1 MIPLAVTA
9 DNGADAGRDARPG
22 LGPARGS
29 LETGGRLFTH
39 LHVHTE
45 YSLLDGLC
53 RIDPLVSRASEL
65 GMDALAITDHGV
77 MHGAIDFYKAS
88 VSAGIK
94 PIIGCEM
101 YVARDDHRGR
111 DASEKNPYHL
121 TVLARNIQGYR
132 NLLKLVTAA
141 HLDGFYYKPRVDRG
155 LLERHHEGLIVLSG
169 CPSGEVPGLLAQGR
183 MDEAK
188 AAAAWH
194 REVFGDY
201 YLELMEHGG
210 IDELPAINSG
220 LMQLRADT
228 GIPVVATNDAHYV
241 RKEEARLQ
249 DVLVC
254 IHTNTNVNDP
264 KRLKMDEDSY
274 HLRTAEE
281 MSALYPEVPEAI
293 ENTRLIADLC
303 DLTLDFDQLRLP
315 RFDVPDGAGAH
326 DYLTRTCTA
335 GLARRIPDAGE
346 TERRRLAYELDV
358 IREIGLAD
366 YFLVVWDIMRFTRE
380 NGIYC
385 AVRGSAAG
393 SLALYCLGVT
403 DVNPLKYDIVFE
415 RFLNIE
421 RRELPDIDMD
431 FQDDRRAEVINYIVD
446 RYGREH
452 VAQIITFGTLGAKA
466 SIRDVGRALAM
477 PYAEVDRIAR
487 LVPTRLNM
495 TLDKALE
502 ESEELREV
510 YGADETMRTL
520 VDTARELEGTTRHS
534 STHAA
539 GIVISD
545 EPLSEHVPL
554 QRPAK
559 ADDQSTPVTQ
569 YAMDPVAELGLL
581 KFDILG
587 LSNLSILA
595 NALDLIARTHGVRL
609 TPSEIPLDDKAAFDL
624 LSRGDTVGVF
634 QMEGSGMTRSI
645 KDLKPSSLGDVAA
658 MIALYRPG
666 PMEHID
672 TFIDAK
678 YGRIAVTYP
687 HPSLE
692 DILRETYGVIVYQDQ
707 VFHIAQSFAGYTMG
721 EADIL
726 RKAMGKK
733 VPEIMAEERGKFM
746 SGALAKGHTDS
757 EAEQVFSLV
766 EPFAGYGFPKAHA
779 VSYALISYWTA
790 YLKANYPAEFMVCLL
805 NAYSDNTDKVAV
817 TVEECRRMQIAVLG
831 PSVNRSGVECA
842 IETRQDGSR
851 AIRFGLSSIKNVGTG
866 AAELLVDS
874 RGDGAFESAER
885 MCREADLSGMN
896 TKTLESLVKAGA
908 LDDFGPRGGLLESV
922 SRILKLAQSE
932 ASLKESNQGSM
943 FDLFGESVPVP
954 LSHIEVPEIDTPA
967 SEKRAWELELLGV
980 DLAANGSPQTALS
993 EAASDGIVSRA
1004 QIGPDKDGQK
1014 VVLVGQVASVTE
1026 RLTRNDRPYLIA
1038 ELQLQQGEIDVF
1050 VWENVLSESRG
1061 LWTEGAL
1068 VNITG
1073 TVRVRGDR
1081 INVSCES
1088 ATRYEI
1094 RETPETEEEPELP
1107 VAPTPAPPPAASSAP
1122 APTPPPAP
1130 AAAAPAA
1137 PPPQAPAADAGL
1149 SGNGAAVAPA
1159 TPRQLAFRLRESD
1172 EPADDARLL
1181 DDIVKLLLEYR
1192 GDDSVVMEVATDG
1205 RIVTLEWPLIKV
1217 DICPDLEA
1225 GLTSLI
1231 GASGRFDVRRGVD
1244 AQAP

>member
-1 MIPLAVTA
+1 M
-9 DNGADAGRDARPG
+9 
-22 LGPARGS
+22 
-29 LETGGRLFTH
+29 FTH

-53 RIDPLVSRASEL
+53 GIDPLVARASEL

-88 VSAGIK
+88 TAAGIK

-101 YVARDDHRGR
+101 YVAREDHKSRSP
-111 DASEKNPYHL
+111 AEKSPYHL
-121 TVLARNIQGYR
+121 TVLARNIEGYR
-132 NLLKLVTAA
+132 NLLKLVTTA

-169 CPSGEVPGLLAQGR
+169 CPSGEIPGLLAQGR

-210 IDELPAINSG
+210 IDELPAINEG
-220 LMQLRADT
+220 LLRLHGDT
-228 GIPVVATNDAHYV
+228 GIPLVATNDAHYV

-264 KRLKMDEDSY
+264 KRLKMEEESY
-274 HLRTAEE
+274 YLRTAEE
-281 MSALYPEVPEAI
+281 MSALYPELPEAI
-293 ENTRLIADLC
+293 ANTQVIAGRC
-303 DLTLDFDQLRLP
+303 DLTLDFAQLRLP
-315 RFDVPDGAGAH
+315 RFPVPDGSDAH
-326 DYLTRTCTA
+326 EYLTRTCNE
-335 GLARRIPDAGE
+335 GLARRIPNAGDAEKG
-346 TERRRLAYELDV
+346 RLAYELEV

-366 YFLVVWDIMRFTRE
+366 YFLVAWDIMRFTRE

-393 SLALYCLGVT
+393 SLALYCLGIT
-403 DVNPLKYDIVFE
+403 DVNPLQYDIVFE

-421 RRELPDIDMD
+421 RRELPDVDMD
-431 FQDDRRAEVINYIVD
+431 FQDDRREEVINYIVA

-466 SIRDVGRALAM
+466 SIRDVGRALEM

-487 LVPTRLNM
+487 LVPSRLNM
-495 TLDKALE
+495 TLDKAME
-502 ESEELREV
+502 ESDELREV
-510 YGADETMRTL
+510 YGADESIRAL
-520 VDTARELEGTTRHS
+520 VDTAKGLEGTTRHS

-554 QRPAK
+554 QRPTK
-559 ADDQSTPVTQ
+559 GDDQSTPVTQ
-569 YAMDPVAELGLL
+569 YAMDPVADLGLL
-581 KFDILG
+581 KLDILG

-595 NALDLIARTHGVRL
+595 NALELIAETHGVRL
-609 TPSEIPLDDKAAFDL
+609 KPAEIPLDDGAAFEL
-624 LSRGDTVGVF
+624 LSGGDTVGVF

-672 TFIDAK
+672 TFIGAK
-678 YGRIAVTYP
+678 YGRLAVTYP

-692 DILRETYGVIVYQDQ
+692 EILKETYGVVVYQDQ
-707 VFHIAQSFAGYTMG
+707 VFHIAQAFAGYTMG

-733 VPEIMAEERGKFM
+733 VPEIMAQERGKFL
-746 SGALAKGHTDS
+746 SGALDKGHTQT

-805 NAYSDNTDKVAV
+805 NAYSGNTEKVSV

-831 PSVNRSGVECA
+831 PSVNRSGVESA
-842 IETRQDGSR
+842 IERSEEGTTR
-851 AIRFGLSSIKNVGTG
+851 IRFGLSSIKNVGTG
-866 AAELLVDS
+866 AAELLVLS
-874 RGDGAFESAER
+874 RGDATFESVER

-908 LDDFGPRGGLLESV
+908 LDDFGRRGGLLESV
-922 SRILKLAQSE
+922 GRILKLAQSE
-932 ASLKESNQGSM
+932 SGLKESNQGSM

-954 LSHIEVPEIDTPA
+954 LSHIEVPEIETPA
-967 SEKRAWELELLGV
+967 AEKRTWELELLGV
-980 DLAANGSPQTALS
+980 DLNANGALRTVFPDS
-993 EAASDGIVSRA
+993 GSDAIVSRA
-1004 QIGPDKDGQK
+1004 QIGPDMDKRK
-1014 VVLVGQVASVTE
+1014 IVLVGQVMSVTE
-1026 RLTRNDRPYLIA
+1026 RLTRNDRPYTIA
-1038 ELQLQQGEIDVF
+1038 QLQLQQGEIDVF
-1050 VWENVLSESRG
+1050 VWENVLSAARG

-1068 VNITG
+1068 VTVTG
-1073 TVRVRGDR
+1073 EVRARGDR
-1081 INVSCES
+1081 TSISCES
-1088 ATRYEI
+1088 ASRYEI
-1094 RETPETEEEPELP
+1094 PGTAEAEEDQDSPTT
-1107 VAPTPAPPPAASSAP
+1107 PTPAPA
-1122 APTPPPAP
+1122 PAP
-1130 AAAAPAA
+1130 AAFVPPAPTAPTPTPAVPAA
-1137 PPPQAPAADAGL
+1137 PKAPTPTPPTAAAEVAA
-1149 SGNGAAVAPA
+1149 SGNGGAGD
-1159 TPRQLAFRLRESD
+1159 TPRHLAVRLQESD

-1181 DDIVKLLLEYR
+1181 DDIVRLLLEYR

-1217 DICPDLEA
+1217 RICPDLEA
-1225 GLTSLI
+1225 ELTSLM
-1231 GASGRFDVRRGVD
+1231 GGSGRFRVREGVD
-1244 AQAP
+1244 A

>member
-1 MIPLAVTA
+1 M
-9 DNGADAGRDARPG
+9 
-22 LGPARGS
+22 
-29 LETGGRLFTH
+29 FTH

-53 RIDPLVSRASEL
+53 GIEPLVSRASEL
-65 GMDALAITDHGV
+65 GMDSLAITDHGV
-77 MHGAIDFYKAS
+77 MHGAIDFYQAAT
-88 VSAGIK
+88 SANIK
-94 PIIGCEM
+94 PILGCEM
-101 YVARDDHRGR
+101 YVAREDHKGR

-121 TVLARNIQGYR
+121 TVLARNIEGYR
-132 NLLKLVTAA
+132 NLIKLVTTA
-141 HLDGFYYKPRVDRG
+141 HLEGFYYRPRVDRG

-188 AAAAWH
+188 ATAAWH

-210 IDELPAINSG
+210 IPELPAINEG
-220 LMQLRADT
+220 LLRLHGDT

-264 KRLKMDEDSY
+264 KRLKMEEDSY
-274 HLRTAEE
+274 YLRTAEE
-281 MSALYPEVPEAI
+281 MSALYPELPEAI
-293 ENTRLIADLC
+293 ENTRVIADKC
-303 DLTLDFDQLRLP
+303 DLTLDFGQLRLP
-315 RFDVPDGAGAH
+315 RFAVPDGSSAH
-326 DYLTRTCTA
+326 DYLARTSRE

-346 TERRRLAYELDV
+346 AERGRLAYELEV

-366 YFLVVWDIMRFTRE
+366 YFLVVWDITRFARDS
-380 NGIYC
+380 GIYC

-403 DVNPLKYDIVFE
+403 DVNPLDYDIVFE
-415 RFLNIE
+415 RFLNVE

-431 FQDDRRAEVINYIVD
+431 FQDDRREEVINYIVA

-452 VAQIITFGTLGAKA
+452 VAQIITFGTLGARA
-466 SIRDVGRALAM
+466 SIRDVGRALAI

-487 LVPTRLNM
+487 LVPPRLHM

-502 ESEELREV
+502 ESDELREV
-510 YGADETMRTL
+510 YGADESIRTL
-520 VDTARELEGTTRHS
+520 VDTARGLEGTTRHS

-545 EPLSEHVPL
+545 EPLNEHVPL
-554 QRPAK
+554 QRPTK
-559 ADDQSTPVTQ
+559 GDDQSTPVTQ
-569 YAMDPVAELGLL
+569 YAMDPVADLGLL
-581 KFDILG
+581 KFDVLG

-595 NALDLIARTHGVRL
+595 NALELIARTHGVRL
-609 TPSEIPLDDKAAFDL
+609 KPSEIPLDNDAAFDL

-672 TFIDAK
+672 TFINAK
-678 YGRIAVTYP
+678 YGRIEVTYP

-692 DILRETYGVIVYQDQ
+692 EILKETYGVIVYQDQ
-707 VFHIAQSFAGYTMG
+707 VFHIAQQFAGYTMG

-733 VPEIMAEERGKFM
+733 VPEIMAQERGKFL
-746 SGALAKGHTDS
+746 SGALEKGHTQT

-805 NAYSDNTDKVAV
+805 NAYSNNTEKVSV
-817 TVEECRRMQIAVLG
+817 TVEECRRMKIAVLG

-842 IETRQDGSR
+842 IETGRDGSQR
-851 AIRFGLSSIKNVGTG
+851 IRFGLSSIKNVGTG
-866 AAELLVDS
+866 AAELLVQS
-874 RGDGAFESAER
+874 RGDATFESVER
-885 MCREADLSGMN
+885 MCREADMSGMN
-896 TKTLESLVKAGA
+896 TKTMESLVKAGA

-922 SRILKLAQSE
+922 GRVLNLAQSE

-954 LSHIEVPEIDTPA
+954 LSHIEVPEVETPA
-967 SEKRAWELELLGV
+967 AEKRTWELELLGV
-980 DLAANGSPQTALS
+980 DLTANGSPRAVLPDTG
-993 EAASDGIVSRA
+993 SDAIVSRA
-1004 QIGPDKDGQK
+1004 QIGPDMDKRK
-1014 VVLVGQVASVTE
+1014 IVLVGQVASVTE
-1026 RLTRNDRPYLIA
+1026 RTTRNDRPYTIA
-1038 ELQLQQGEIDVF
+1038 QLQLQQGEIDVF
-1050 VWENVLSESRG
+1050 VWENTRPETRG

-1068 VNITG
+1068 LTVMG

-1081 INVSCES
+1081 TSISCES
-1088 ATRYEI
+1088 ASQYQIPGTAEA
-1094 RETPETEEEPELP
+1094 EEDQDSPI
-1107 VAPTPAPPPAASSAP
+1107 APTPAPAPAPAPAVPSVPPAPP
-1122 APTPPPAP
+1122 APTPAHPPT
-1130 AAAAPAA
+1130 
-1137 PPPQAPAADAGL
+1137 AADVRA
-1149 SGNGAAVAPA
+1149 SGNGGAAYPN
-1159 TPRQLAFRLRESD
+1159 TPRHLAVRLRESD

-1181 DDIVKLLLEYR
+1181 DDIVRLLLEYR

-1217 DICPDLEA
+1217 NICPDLEA
-1225 GLTSLI
+1225 GLTSLM
-1231 GASGRFDVRRGVD
+1231 GGSGGFRVKEGVD
-1244 AQAP
+1244 A

>member
-1 MIPLAVTA
+1 MF
-9 DNGADAGRDARPG
+9 N
-22 LGPARGS
+22 
-29 LETGGRLFTH
+29 H

-53 RIDPLVSRASEL
+53 GIEPLVARASEL

-77 MHGAIDFYKAS
+77 MHGAIDFYQACTA
-88 VSAGIK
+88 AGIK

-101 YVARDDHRGR
+101 YVAREDHKGR
-111 DASEKNPYHL
+111 SPSEKSPYHL
-121 TVLARNIQGYR
+121 TVLARNIEGYR
-132 NLLKLVTAA
+132 NLLKLVTTA
-141 HLDGFYYKPRVDRG
+141 HLNGFYYKPRVDRG
-155 LLERHHEGLIVLSG
+155 LLERYHEGLIVLSG

-188 AAAAWH
+188 ASAAWH

-210 IDELPAINSG
+210 IDELPAINEG
-220 LMQLRADT
+220 LLRLHGDT
-228 GIPVVATNDAHYV
+228 GIPLVATNDAHYV

-264 KRLKMDEDSY
+264 KRLKMEEDSY
-274 HLRTAEE
+274 YLRTAEE
-281 MSALYPEVPEAI
+281 MSALYPELPEAI
-293 ENTRLIADLC
+293 ENTRVIAGKC
-303 DLTLDFDQLRLP
+303 DLTLDFAQLRLP
-315 RFDVPDGAGAH
+315 RFAVPDGSSAH
-326 DYLTRTCTA
+326 EYLSRTCNE
-335 GLARRIPDAGE
+335 GLARRIPNAGE
-346 TERRRLAYELDV
+346 AEKERLAYELEV

-380 NGIYC
+380 SGIYC

-403 DVNPLKYDIVFE
+403 DVNPLQYDIVFE

-431 FQDDRRAEVINYIVD
+431 FQDDRRGEVINYIVA

-487 LVPTRLNM
+487 LVPSRLNM

-502 ESEELREV
+502 ESDELKEV
-510 YGADETMRTL
+510 YGADESIKTL
-520 VDTARELEGTTRHS
+520 VDTARGLEGTTRHS

-554 QRPAK
+554 QRPTK
-559 ADDQSTPVTQ
+559 GDEQGTPVTQ

-595 NALDLIARTHGVRL
+595 NALGLIARTHGVRL
-609 TPSEIPLDDKAAFDL
+609 KPAEIPLDNGAAFEL

-672 TFIDAK
+672 TFINAK
-678 YGRIAVTYP
+678 YGRVAVTYP

-692 DILRETYGVIVYQDQ
+692 EILKETYGVVVYQDQ
-707 VFHIAQSFAGYTMG
+707 VFHIAQTFAGYTMG

-733 VPEIMAEERGKFM
+733 VPAIMAQERGKFI
-746 SGALAKGHTDS
+746 SGAIGKGHTQT

-805 NAYSDNTDKVAV
+805 NAFSDNTDKVGV
-817 TVEECRRMQIAVLG
+817 TVVECRRMQIAVLG
-831 PSVNRSGVECA
+831 PSINRSGVECA
-842 IETRQDGSR
+842 IETAPDGSQR
-851 AIRFGLSSIKNVGTG
+851 IRFGLSSIKNVGTG
-866 AAELLVDS
+866 ATELLVQS
-874 RGDGAFESAER
+874 RGDGTFESMER
-885 MCREADLSGMN
+885 MCREADMSGIN
-896 TKTLESLVKAGA
+896 TKTLESLIKAGA

-922 SRILKLAQSE
+922 GRVLSLAQSE

-954 LSHIEVPEIDTPA
+954 LSHIEVPEIETPA
-967 SEKRAWELELLGV
+967 AEKRTWEMELLGV
-980 DLAANGSPQTALS
+980 DLTANGSLRTALP
-993 EAASDGIVSRA
+993 AAGSDAIVSTA
-1004 QIGPDKDGQK
+1004 QVGPDMDKRK
-1014 VVLVGQVASVTE
+1014 IVLVGQVSSVTE
-1026 RLTRNDRPYLIA
+1026 RLTKNDRPYTIA
-1038 ELQLQQGEIDVF
+1038 RLQLQQGEIDVF
-1050 VWENVLSESRG
+1050 VWENVLSETRG

-1068 VNITG
+1068 VTVAG
-1073 TVRVRGDR
+1073 TVRARGDR
-1081 INVSCES
+1081 TSISCES
-1088 ATRYEI
+1088 ASRYEI
-1094 RETPETEEEPELP
+1094 PGTAEAEEEQDLAPAP
-1107 VAPTPAPPPAASSAP
+1107 TPTPAPPPPTAP
-1122 APTPPPAP
+1122 APTPTPAPATAPAPAPAPAPIVPPAP
-1130 AAAAPAA
+1130 TVPTPPPPTAAANVGA
-1137 PPPQAPAADAGL
+1137 
-1149 SGNGAAVAPA
+1149 SGNGGAGEST
-1159 TPRQLAFRLRESD
+1159 TPRHLAVRLQESD

-1181 DDIVKLLLEYR
+1181 DDIVRLLLEYR

-1205 RIVTLEWPLIKV
+1205 RIVTLEWPLVKV
-1217 DICPDLEA
+1217 RICPDLEA
-1225 GLTSLI
+1225 ELTSLM
-1231 GASGRFDVRRGVD
+1231 GGSGRFLVKKGVD
-1244 AQAP
+1244 A

>member
-1 MIPLAVTA
+1 M
-9 DNGADAGRDARPG
+9 
-22 LGPARGS
+22 
-29 LETGGRLFTH
+29 FTH

-53 RIDPLVSRASEL
+53 RIEPLVSRASEL
-65 GMDALAITDHGV
+65 GMDSLAITDHGV

-88 VSAGIK
+88 ASAGIK

-101 YVARDDHRGR
+101 YVAREDHRGR

-121 TVLARNIQGYR
+121 TVLARNNQGYR
-132 NLLKLVTAA
+132 NLLKLVTTA

-155 LLERHHEGLIVLSG
+155 LLERHHEGLMVLSG

-183 MDEAK
+183 IDDAA

-210 IDELPAINSG
+210 VDELPAINAG
-220 LMQLRADT
+220 LMRLHSDT

-264 KRLKMDEDSY
+264 KRLKMEEDSY
-274 HLRTAEE
+274 YLRSSEE

-293 ENTRLIADLC
+293 ANTRAIADRC
-303 DLTLDFDQLRLP
+303 DVTLDFDQLRLP
-315 RFDVPDGAGAH
+315 RFAVPDGSGAH
-326 DYLTRTCTA
+326 DYLTRICTE
-335 GLARRIPDAGE
+335 GLGRRIPHAGDAE
-346 TERRRLAYELDV
+346 TRRLAYELEV

-380 NGIYC
+380 SGIYC

-393 SLALYCLGVT
+393 SLVLYCLGIT
-403 DVNPLKYDIVFE
+403 DVNPLHYDIVFE
-415 RFLNIE
+415 RFLNME

-431 FQDDRRAEVINYIVD
+431 FQDDRRTEVINYIVD

-487 LVPTRLNM
+487 LVPSRLNM
-495 TLDKALE
+495 TLDKAIE
-502 ESEELREV
+502 ESDELREV

-545 EPLSEHVPL
+545 DPLSEHVPL
-554 QRPAK
+554 QRPTK
-559 ADDQSTPVTQ
+559 GDDQSTPVTQ
-569 YAMDPVAELGLL
+569 YAMDPVADLGLL

-595 NALDLIARTHGVRL
+595 NALELIAETHGVRL
-609 TPSEIPLDDKAAFDL
+609 KPSEIPLDDGPAFEL

-672 TFIDAK
+672 TFIGAK

-707 VFHIAQSFAGYTMG
+707 VFHIAQAFAGYTMG

-746 SGALAKGHTDS
+746 SGALGNGHTET

-805 NAYSDNTDKVAV
+805 NAYSDNTDKVSV
-817 TVEECRRMQIAVLG
+817 TVDECRRMKIAVLG
-831 PSVNRSGVECA
+831 PSVNRSGVECT
-842 IETRQDGSR
+842 IETRDDGSR
-851 AIRFGLSSIKNVGTG
+851 SIRFGLSSIKNVGTG
-866 AAELLVDS
+866 AAELLVES
-874 RGDGAFESAER
+874 RGEGAFESAER

-943 FDLFGESVPVP
+943 FDLFGESIPVP
-954 LSHIEVPEIDTPA
+954 LSHIEIPEIDTPDA
-967 SEKRAWELELLGV
+967 ERRAWEIELLGV
-980 DLAANGSPQTALS
+980 DLSANGSPQAALPD
-993 EAASDGIVSRA
+993 AGSDGIVSRA
-1004 QIGPDKDGQK
+1004 QIGPDMDGRK
-1014 VVLVGQVASVTE
+1014 IVLVGQVASVTE
-1026 RLTRNDRPYLIA
+1026 RLTRNGRPYIIA

-1050 VWENVLSESRG
+1050 VWENVLSQTRE
-1061 LWTEGAL
+1061 LWAEGAL
-1068 VNITG
+1068 VTMAG
-1073 TVRVRGDR
+1073 EVRVRGDR
-1081 INVSCES
+1081 TNVSCES
-1088 ATRYEI
+1088 ASRYEI
-1094 RETPETEEEPELP
+1094 RGTEDTEEGQEP
-1107 VAPTPAPPPAASSAP
+1107 AMTPAPATAPPAAPPAQA
-1122 APTPPPAP
+1122 APTPPPMPPTP
-1130 AAAAPAA
+1130 AATPPPPAAPA
-1137 PPPQAPAADAGL
+1137 PAVA
-1149 SGNGAAVAPA
+1149 SGNGSAADPA
-1159 TPRQLAFRLRESD
+1159 TPRHLSVSLKESD
-1172 EPADDARLL
+1172 EPATDAQLL
-1181 DDIVKLLLEYR
+1181 DDIVRLLLEYR
-1192 GDDSVVMEVATDG
+1192 GPDSVVMEVATDG

-1225 GLTSLI
+1225 RLTTVI
-1231 GASGRFDVRRGVD
+1231 GSAGRFDVRQGV
-1244 AQAP
+1244 AV

>member
-1 MIPLAVTA
+1 M
-9 DNGADAGRDARPG
+9 
-22 LGPARGS
+22 
-29 LETGGRLFTH
+29 FTH

-53 RIDPLVSRASEL
+53 GIDPLVARASEL

-88 VSAGIK
+88 TAAGIK

-101 YVARDDHRGR
+101 YVAREDHKSRSP
-111 DASEKNPYHL
+111 SEKSPYHL
-121 TVLARNIQGYR
+121 TVLARNIEGYR
-132 NLLKLVTAA
+132 NLLKLVTTA

-169 CPSGEVPGLLAQGR
+169 CPSGEIPGLLAQGR

-210 IDELPAINSG
+210 IDELPAINEG
-220 LMQLRADT
+220 LLRLHGDT
-228 GIPVVATNDAHYV
+228 GIPLVATNDAHYV

-264 KRLKMDEDSY
+264 KRLKMEEDSY
-274 HLRTAEE
+274 YLRTAEE
-281 MSALYPEVPEAI
+281 MSALYPELPEAVA
-293 ENTRLIADLC
+293 NTRVIAGKC
-303 DLTLDFDQLRLP
+303 DLTLDFAQLRLP
-315 RFDVPDGAGAH
+315 RFPVPDGSDAH
-326 DYLTRTCTA
+326 EYLTRTCNE
-335 GLARRIPDAGE
+335 GLARRIPNAGE
-346 TERRRLAYELDV
+346 AEKGRLAYELEV

-393 SLALYCLGVT
+393 SLALYCLGIT
-403 DVNPLKYDIVFE
+403 DVNPLQYGIVFE

-421 RRELPDIDMD
+421 RRELPDVDMD
-431 FQDDRRAEVINYIVD
+431 FQDDRREEVINYIVA

-466 SIRDVGRALAM
+466 SIRDVGRALEM

-487 LVPTRLNM
+487 LVPSRLNM
-495 TLDKALE
+495 TLDRAME
-502 ESEELREV
+502 ESDELREV
-510 YGADETMRTL
+510 YGADESIRTL
-520 VDTARELEGTTRHS
+520 VDTAKGLEGTTRHS

-539 GIVISD
+539 GIVIS
-545 EPLSEHVPL
+545 EQPLSEHVPL
-554 QRPAK
+554 QRPTK
-559 ADDQSTPVTQ
+559 GDDQSTPVTQ
-569 YAMDPVAELGLL
+569 YAMDPVADLGLL

-595 NALDLIARTHGVRL
+595 NALELIAETHGVRL
-609 TPSEIPLDDKAAFDL
+609 KPAEIPLDDGAAFKL
-624 LSRGDTVGVF
+624 LSGGDTVGVF

-672 TFIDAK
+672 TFINAK
-678 YGRIAVTYP
+678 YGRIKVTYP

-692 DILRETYGVIVYQDQ
+692 EILKETYGVVVYQDQ
-707 VFHIAQSFAGYTMG
+707 VFHIAQAFAGYTMG

-733 VPEIMAEERGKFM
+733 VPEIMAQERGKFI
-746 SGALAKGHTDS
+746 SGALGKGHTQT

-805 NAYSDNTDKVAV
+805 NAYSGNTEKVSV

-831 PSVNRSGVECA
+831 PSVNRSGVESA
-842 IETRQDGSR
+842 IERSDEGTTR
-851 AIRFGLSSIKNVGTG
+851 IRFGLSSIKNVGTG
-866 AAELLVDS
+866 ASELLVLS
-874 RGDGAFESAER
+874 RGDATFESAER

-896 TKTLESLVKAGA
+896 TKTLESLIKAGA

-922 SRILKLAQSE
+922 GRILKLAQSE

-943 FDLFGESVPVP
+943 FDLFGDSVPVP
-954 LSHIEVPEIDTPA
+954 LSHIEVPEIETPA
-967 SEKRAWELELLGV
+967 AEKRTWELELLGV
-980 DLAANGSPQTALS
+980 DLTANGSLRNVLPDS
-993 EAASDGIVSRA
+993 GSDAIVSKA
-1004 QIGPDKDGQK
+1004 QIGPDMDKRK
-1014 VVLVGQVASVTE
+1014 IVLVGQVMSVTE
-1026 RLTRNDRPYLIA
+1026 RLTKNDRPYTIA
-1038 ELQLQQGEIDVF
+1038 QLQLQQGEIDVF
-1050 VWENVLSESRG
+1050 VWQNVLSATRG

-1068 VNITG
+1068 VTVTG
-1073 TVRVRGDR
+1073 EVRARGDR
-1081 INVSCES
+1081 TSISCES
-1088 ATRYEI
+1088 ASRYEI
-1094 RETPETEEEPELP
+1094 PGTAEAEEDQDSP
-1107 VAPTPAPPPAASSAP
+1107 PAPPPAPATATAPADFVPP
-1122 APTPPPAP
+1122 APTAPVPAP
-1130 AAAAPAA
+1130 AVPAA
-1137 PPPQAPAADAGL
+1137 PTAPTPTPPTAAAEVAA
-1149 SGNGAAVAPA
+1149 SGNGGAGD
-1159 TPRQLAFRLRESD
+1159 TPRHLAVRLQESD
-1172 EPADDARLL
+1172 APSDDARLL
-1181 DDIVKLLLEYR
+1181 DDIVRLLLEYR

-1217 DICPDLEA
+1217 RICPDLEA
-1225 GLTSLI
+1225 ELTSLM
-1231 GASGRFDVRRGVD
+1231 GGSGRFRVKEGVD
-1244 AQAP
+1244 A

>member
-1 MIPLAVTA
+1 M
-9 DNGADAGRDARPG
+9 
-22 LGPARGS
+22 
-29 LETGGRLFTH
+29 FTH

-53 RIDPLVSRASEL
+53 GIEPLVARASEL
-65 GMDALAITDHGV
+65 GMDSLSITDHGV
-77 MHGAIDFYKAS
+77 MHGAIDFYKTSMA
-88 VSAGIK
+88 AGIK

-101 YVARDDHRGR
+101 YVAREDHKGR
-111 DASEKNPYHL
+111 DASEKSPYHL
-121 TVLARNIQGYR
+121 TVLARNVQGYK
-132 NLLKLVTAA
+132 NLLKLVTTA
-141 HLDGFYYKPRVDRG
+141 HLEGFYYKPRVDRG

-169 CPSGEVPGLLAQGR
+169 CPSGEVPDLLAQGR

-188 AAAAWH
+188 SAAAWH

-210 IDELPAINSG
+210 VPELPAINEG
-220 LMQLRADT
+220 LRRLHSDT
-228 GIPVVATNDAHYV
+228 GIPVVASNDAHYV

-274 HLRTAEE
+274 YLRTAEE
-281 MSALYPEVPEAI
+281 MAALYPDLPEALQ
-293 ENTRLIADLC
+293 NTQVIADKC

-315 RFDVPDGAGAH
+315 RFPVPDGSGAH
-326 DYLTRTCTA
+326 DYLTRTCNE
-335 GLARRIPDAGE
+335 GLARRIPDAGNAE
-346 TERRRLAYELDV
+346 TERLAYELQV

-393 SLALYCLGVT
+393 SLALYCLGIT
-403 DVNPLKYDIVFE
+403 DVNPLQYDIVFE

-421 RRELPDIDMD
+421 RRELPDVDMD
-431 FQDDRRAEVINYIVD
+431 FQDDRREEVINYIVV

-466 SIRDVGRALAM
+466 SIRDVGRALEI

-487 LVPTRLNM
+487 LVPSRLNM
-495 TLDKALE
+495 TLDKAIE
-502 ESEELREV
+502 ESDELREV
-510 YGADETMRTL
+510 YSADDSIRTL
-520 VDTARELEGTTRHS
+520 VDTARGLEGTTRHS

-545 EPLSEHVPL
+545 DPLSEHVPL
-554 QRPAK
+554 QRPTK
-559 ADDQSTPVTQ
+559 GDDQGTPVTQ

-595 NALDLIARTHGVRL
+595 NALELIAETHGVRL
-609 TPSEIPLDDKAAFDL
+609 KPSEIPLDNVAAFEL

-672 TFIDAK
+672 TFIGAK

-692 DILRETYGVIVYQDQ
+692 EILKETYGVVVYQDQ
-707 VFHIAQSFAGYTMG
+707 VFHIAQAFAGYTMG

-733 VPEIMAEERGKFM
+733 VPEIMAEERGKFL
-746 SGALAKGHTDS
+746 SGALDKGHTQT

-805 NAYSDNTDKVAV
+805 NAYSDNTEKVSI
-817 TVEECRRMQIAVLG
+817 TVEECRRMKIEVLG
-831 PSVNRSGVECA
+831 PSVNRSGAECA
-842 IETRQDGSR
+842 IEAGSDGSQR
-851 AIRFGLSSIKNVGTG
+851 IRFGLTSIKNVGSG
-866 AAELLVDS
+866 AAELLVES
-874 RGDGAFESAER
+874 RGETTFESVER
-885 MCREADLSGMN
+885 MCREADMSGMN

-908 LDDFGPRGGLLESV
+908 LDDFGPRGGLLASV
-922 SRILKLAQSE
+922 GRILSLAQSE

-954 LSHIEVPEIDTPA
+954 LSHIEVPEIETPA
-967 SEKRAWELELLGV
+967 AEKRTWELELLGV
-980 DLAANGSPQTALS
+980 DLSANGSLRTFALD
-993 EAASDGIVSRA
+993 AGSDAIVSRA
-1004 QIGPDKDGQK
+1004 QIGADMDGRK

-1026 RLTRNDRPYLIA
+1026 RLTQNGRPYTIA

-1050 VWENVLSESRG
+1050 VWENVLSNTPG
-1061 LWTEGAL
+1061 LWIEGAL
-1068 VNITG
+1068 VTVAG
-1073 TVRVRGDR
+1073 KVRVRGDR
-1081 INVSCES
+1081 TNVSCETAS
-1088 ATRYEI
+1088 RYQVPGTAEA
-1094 RETPETEEEPELP
+1094 EEDEEPSAAP
-1107 VAPTPAPPPAASSAP
+1107 PTAPAPAAPIPPTQTAPTPAP
-1122 APTPPPAP
+1122 TP
-1130 AAAAPAA
+1130 AAAAPPA
-1137 PPPQAPAADAGL
+1137 PPIPAPAADTRA
-1149 SGNGAAVAPA
+1149 SGNGASGDH
-1159 TPRQLAFRLRESD
+1159 TRPRQLAFRLHESD
-1172 EPADDARLL
+1172 EPADDTRLL
-1181 DDIVKLLLEYR
+1181 DDIVRLLLEYR
-1192 GDDSVVMEVATDG
+1192 GDDSVVMEIATDG
-1205 RIVTLEWPLIKV
+1205 RIVTLEWPMIKV
-1217 DICPDLEA
+1217 KICPDLEA
-1225 GLTSLI
+1225 DLTSLM
-1231 GASGRFDVRRGVD
+1231 GGNGRFQIKEGVG
-1244 AQAP
+1244 A

>member
-1 MIPLAVTA
+1 MF
-9 DNGADAGRDARPG
+9 N
-22 LGPARGS
+22 
-29 LETGGRLFTH
+29 H

-45 YSLLDGLC
+45 YSLLDGLSG
-53 RIDPLVSRASEL
+53 IEPLVARASEL

-88 VSAGIK
+88 ASAGIK

-101 YVARDDHRGR
+101 YVAREDHKGR
-111 DASEKNPYHL
+111 NPSEKSPYHL
-121 TVLARNIQGYR
+121 TVLARNKQGYR
-132 NLLKLVTAA
+132 NLLKLVTTS

-169 CPSGEVPGLLAQGR
+169 CPSAEVPGLLAQGR

-220 LMQLRADT
+220 LMQLHADT

-241 RKEEARLQ
+241 RKDEARLQ

-274 HLRTAEE
+274 YLRSSEE
-281 MSALYPEVPEAI
+281 MAALYPELPEAI
-293 ENTRLIADLC
+293 RNTLVIADRC
-303 DLTLDFDQLRLP
+303 DLTLDFNQLRLP
-315 RFDVPDGAGAH
+315 RFPVPDGSSAH
-326 DYLTRTCTA
+326 DYLTRTCTE
-335 GLARRIPDAGE
+335 GLSRRIPDAGE
-346 TERRRLAYELDV
+346 AERGRLAYELEV

-393 SLALYCLGVT
+393 SLVLYCLGIT
-403 DVNPLKYDIVFE
+403 DVNPLQYDIVFE

-431 FQDDRRAEVINYIVD
+431 FQDDRRGEVINYIVD

-466 SIRDVGRALAM
+466 SIRDVGRALEM

-487 LVPTRLNM
+487 LVPQRLNM
-495 TLDKALE
+495 TLDTAIE

-510 YGADETMRTL
+510 YGADESIRTL
-520 VDTARELEGTTRHS
+520 IDTARGLEGTTRHS

-539 GIVISD
+539 GLVISD
-545 EPLSEHVPL
+545 DPLDEHVPL
-554 QRPAK
+554 QRPTK
-559 ADDQSTPVTQ
+559 GDDQSTPVTQ

-595 NALDLIARTHGVRL
+595 NALELIARTHGVRL
-609 TPSEIPLDDKAAFDL
+609 KPSEIPLDNDAAFEL

-634 QMEGSGMTRSI
+634 QLEGSGMTRSI

-707 VFHIAQSFAGYTMG
+707 VFHIAQQFAGYTMG

-733 VPEIMAEERGKFM
+733 VPAIMAEERGKFL
-746 SGALAKGHTDS
+746 SGALAEGHTQT

-805 NAYSDNTDKVAV
+805 NAYSGNTEKVSI
-817 TVEECRRMQIAVLG
+817 TVDECRRMRIDVLG
-831 PSVNRSGVECA
+831 PSVNRSGVQCT
-842 IETRQDGSR
+842 IEPGADGSQR
-851 AIRFGLSSIKNVGTG
+851 IRFGLSSIKNVGTG
-866 AAELLVDS
+866 AAELLVQS
-874 RGDGAFESAER
+874 RGDGAFESVER
-885 MCREADLSGMN
+885 MCREADMSGMN
-896 TKTLESLVKAGA
+896 TKTMESLVKAGA

-922 SRILKLAQSE
+922 GRILGLAQSE

-954 LSHIEVPEIDTPA
+954 LSHIEVPEIETPA
-967 SEKRAWELELLGV
+967 AERRAWEMELLGV
-980 DLAANGSPQTALS
+980 DLAAKGLLRGGGGDAGSDVL
-993 EAASDGIVSRA
+993 SRA
-1004 QIGPDKDGQK
+1004 QIGPHMDGEK
-1014 VVLVGQVASVTE
+1014 VVLSGRVGVVKEQ
-1026 RLTRNDRPYLIA
+1026 LTRNNRPYRIA
-1038 ELQLQQGEIDVF
+1038 QLYLADGEIDLF
-1050 VWENVLSESRG
+1050 VWENVMSGSG
-1061 LWTEGAL
+1061 DLWVEGAL
-1068 VNITG
+1068 VTITG
-1073 TVRVRGDR
+1073 KVSVRGDR
-1081 INVSCES
+1081 TSISCES
-1088 ATRYEI
+1088 ASRYEI
-1094 RETPETEEEPELP
+1094 RD
-1107 VAPTPAPPPAASSAP
+1107 PAATEQDQDSA
-1122 APTPPPAP
+1122 ATAMSTPPPAP
-1130 AAAAPAA
+1130 APAQATPTAPAA
-1137 PPPQAPAADAGL
+1137 PPQAPPPAAATPPAPPPPAQTAGVAR
-1149 SGNGAAVAPA
+1149 SGNGAVVDRTKPRHLAV
-1159 TPRQLAFRLRESD
+1159 RLQESD
-1172 EPADDARLL
+1172 EPGDDARLL
-1181 DDIVKLLLEYR
+1181 DDIVKLLLEFR
-1192 GDDSVVMEVATDG
+1192 GDDTVVMEVATDG
-1205 RIVTLEWPLIKV
+1205 RIVTLEWPLIKI
-1217 DICPDLEA
+1217 DICPDLEDE
-1225 GLTSLI
+1225 LTSLM
-1231 GASGRFDVRRGVD
+1231 GDSGRFHVEEGVD
-1244 AQAP
+1244 A

>member
-1 MIPLAVTA
+1 M
-9 DNGADAGRDARPG
+9 
-22 LGPARGS
+22 
-29 LETGGRLFTH
+29 FTH

-88 VSAGIK
+88 TSAGIK

-101 YVARDDHRGR
+101 YVAREDHKGR
-111 DASEKNPYHL
+111 DASEKSPYHL

-132 NLLKLVTAA
+132 NLLKLVTTA

-183 MDEAK
+183 MDDAR
-188 AAAAWH
+188 AAVDWH

-220 LMQLRADT
+220 LMRLHADT

-241 RKEEARLQ
+241 HREEARLQ

-274 HLRTAEE
+274 YLRSSEE
-281 MSALYPEVPEAI
+281 MSTLYAELPAAI
-293 ENTRLIADLC
+293 ENTRLIADRC

-315 RFDVPDGAGAH
+315 RFAVPDGSSAH
-326 DYLTRTCTA
+326 EYLSRTCA
-335 GLARRIPDAGE
+335 EGLERRIPGAGE
-346 TERRRLAYELDV
+346 TERRRLAYELEV

-393 SLALYCLGVT
+393 SLVLYCLGVT
-403 DVNPLKYDIVFE
+403 DVNPLQYDIVFE

-431 FQDDRRAEVINYIVD
+431 FQDDRRGEVINYIVD
-446 RYGREH
+446 RYGRDH

-477 PYAEVDRIAR
+477 PYAEADRIAR
-487 LVPTRLNM
+487 LVPSRLNM
-495 TLDKALE
+495 TLDKAME
-502 ESEELREV
+502 ESDELREV
-510 YGADETMRTL
+510 YNADESVRTL
-520 VDTARELEGTTRHS
+520 VDTAKELEGTTRHS

-545 EPLSEHVPL
+545 EPLNEHVPL

-595 NALDLIARTHGVRL
+595 NALELIARTHGVRL
-609 TPSEIPLDDKAAFDL
+609 KPSEIPLDDRAAFDL

-634 QMEGSGMTRSI
+634 QLEGSGMTRSI

-746 SGALAKGHTDS
+746 SGALANGHSDS

-805 NAYSDNTDKVAV
+805 NAYSDNTEKVAV
-817 TVEECRRMQIAVLG
+817 TVEECRRMNIGVLG
-831 PSVNRSGVECA
+831 PSVNRSGVECT
-842 IETRQDGSR
+842 IEAGENGSQT
-851 AIRFGLSSIKNVGTG
+851 IRFGLSSIKNVGSG
-866 AAELLVDS
+866 AAELLVTS
-874 RGDGAFESAER
+874 RGDGTFESAER

-896 TKTLESLVKAGA
+896 TKTLESLVKTGA

-922 SRILKLAQSE
+922 GRILKLAQSE
-932 ASLKESNQGSM
+932 ANLKESDQGSM

-954 LSHIEVPEIDTPA
+954 LSHIEIPQIDTPEA
-967 SEKRAWELELLGV
+967 ERRAWEMELLGV
-980 DLAANGSPQTALS
+980 DLSANGSPQAALS
-993 EAASDGIVSRA
+993 AASTDGILSST
-1004 QIGPDKDGQK
+1004 QIGPGMDGRK

-1038 ELQLQQGEIDVF
+1038 QLQLQQGEVDMF
-1050 VWENVLSESRG
+1050 VWENVLSQTRG

-1068 VNITG
+1068 VTVNG

-1081 INVSCES
+1081 TNVSCDS
-1088 ATRYEI
+1088 ASRYEI
-1094 RETPETEEEPELP
+1094 RGADEPGEDQELP
-1107 VAPTPAPPPAASSAP
+1107 AATAPAAAPLPPAPAQPQAAPPAPATYTPAPPTAH
-1122 APTPPPAP
+1122 
-1130 AAAAPAA
+1130 A
-1137 PPPQAPAADAGL
+1137 PPVP
-1149 SGNGAAVAPA
+1149 SGNGSAGVAT
-1159 TPRQLAFRLRESD
+1159 TPRHLSVSLRESD
-1172 EPADDARLL
+1172 EPAADAQLL
-1181 DDIVKLLLEYR
+1181 DDIVRLLLEYR
-1192 GDDSVVMEVATDG
+1192 GRDSVVMEVATDG

-1225 GLTSLI
+1225 KLTTLMGTAGRYRVGE
-1231 GASGRFDVRRGVD
+1231 GAN
-1244 AQAP
+1244 AHTP

>member
-1 MIPLAVTA
+1 M
-9 DNGADAGRDARPG
+9 
-22 LGPARGS
+22 
-29 LETGGRLFTH
+29 FTH

-53 RIDPLVSRASEL
+53 RIEPLVARASEL
-65 GMDALAITDHGV
+65 GMDSLAITDHGV
-77 MHGAIDFYKAS
+77 MHGAIDFYKACA
-88 VSAGIK
+88 SAGIK

-101 YVARDDHRGR
+101 YVAREDHRGR

-121 TVLARNIQGYR
+121 TVLARNNQGYK

-155 LLERHHEGLIVLSG
+155 LLERHHEGLSVLSG

-183 MDEAK
+183 IDEAK
-188 AAAAWH
+188 AAVAWH

-220 LMQLRADT
+220 LMQLHSDT
-228 GIPVVATNDAHYV
+228 GIPLVATNDAHYV
-241 RKEEARLQ
+241 RREEARLQ

-264 KRLKMDEDSY
+264 KRLKMEEDSY
-274 HLRTAEE
+274 YLRTAEE

-293 ENTRLIADLC
+293 ANTRVIADRC

-315 RFDVPDGAGAH
+315 RFAVPDGSGAH
-326 DYLTRTCTA
+326 DYLTHTCTD
-335 GLARRIPDAGE
+335 GLERRIPGAGE
-346 TERRRLAYELDV
+346 TERRRLAYELEV

-366 YFLVVWDIMRFTRE
+366 YFLVVWDIMRYTRE

-403 DVNPLKYDIVFE
+403 DVNPLEYDIVFE

-466 SIRDVGRALAM
+466 SIRDVGRALEM

-495 TLDKALE
+495 TLDKAME
-502 ESEELREV
+502 ESDELREV
-510 YGADETMRTL
+510 YDADETMRTL
-520 VDTARELEGTTRHS
+520 VDTARALEGTTRHS

-539 GIVISD
+539 GIVIAD
-545 EPLSEHVPL
+545 EPLNEHVPL

-595 NALDLIARTHGVRL
+595 NALELIARTHGVKL
-609 TPSEIPLDDKAAFDL
+609 KPSEIPLDDGATFDL

-634 QMEGSGMTRSI
+634 QLEGSGMTRSI

-707 VFHIAQSFAGYTMG
+707 VFHIAQAFAGYTMG

-746 SGALAKGHTDS
+746 SGALGNGHTET

-805 NAYSDNTDKVAV
+805 NAYSDNTEKVAV

-831 PSVNRSGVECA
+831 PSVNRGGVECT
-842 IETRQDGSR
+842 IETREDGSTS
-851 AIRFGLSSIKNVGTG
+851 IRFGLASIKNVGTG
-866 AAELLVDS
+866 AADLLVRS

-896 TKTLESLVKAGA
+896 TKTLESLIKAGA

-922 SRILKLAQSE
+922 GRILNLAQSE

-954 LSHIEVPEIDTPA
+954 LSHIEIPAIDTPDA
-967 SEKRAWELELLGV
+967 ERRAWEMELLGV
-980 DLAANGSPQTALS
+980 DLSANGSPRNALS
-993 EAASDGIVSRA
+993 DANADGILSSE
-1004 QIGPDKDGQK
+1004 QIGPDMDGRK
-1014 VVLVGQVASVTE
+1014 VVLVGQVASITE
-1026 RLTRNDRPYLIA
+1026 RLTRNGRPYTIA
-1038 ELQLQQGEIDVF
+1038 QLQLQQGDVDVF
-1050 VWENVLSESRG
+1050 VWENVLSETRG

-1068 VNITG
+1068 VNMTG

-1081 INVSCES
+1081 TNVSCES
-1088 ATRYEI
+1088 ASRYEI
-1094 RETPETEEEPELP
+1094 RDPAEAGQDQDLP
-1107 VAPTPAPPPAASSAP
+1107 VTPTPAAAPLPAAPAQAAQTPPAM
-1122 APTPPPAP
+1122 PPAP
-1130 AAAAPAA
+1130 APAKPAPAVA
-1137 PPPQAPAADAGL
+1137 
-1149 SGNGAAVAPA
+1149 SGNGNAGAPA
-1159 TPRQLAFRLRESD
+1159 TPRLLAVWLRESA
-1172 EPADDARLL
+1172 EPAADAQLL
-1181 DDIVKLLLEYR
+1181 DDIVRLLLEYR
-1192 GDDSVVMEVATDG
+1192 GQDSVVMEVATDG

-1231 GASGRFDVRRGVD
+1231 GASGRFDVRQGVD
-1244 AQAP
+1244 A

>member
-1 MIPLAVTA
+1 M
-9 DNGADAGRDARPG
+9 
-22 LGPARGS
+22 
-29 LETGGRLFTH
+29 FTH

-53 RIDPLVSRASEL
+53 GIDPLVARASEL

-88 VSAGIK
+88 TAAGIK

-101 YVARDDHRGR
+101 YVAREDHKSRSP
-111 DASEKNPYHL
+111 AEKSPYHL
-121 TVLARNIQGYR
+121 TVLARNIEGYR
-132 NLLKLVTAA
+132 NLLKLVTTA

-169 CPSGEVPGLLAQGR
+169 CPSGEIPGLLAQGR

-210 IDELPAINSG
+210 IDELPAINEG
-220 LMQLRADT
+220 LLRLHGDT
-228 GIPVVATNDAHYV
+228 GIPLVATNDAHYV

-264 KRLKMDEDSY
+264 KRLKMEEDSY
-274 HLRTAEE
+274 YLRTAEE
-281 MSALYPEVPEAI
+281 MSALYPELPEAI
-293 ENTRLIADLC
+293 ANTQVIAGRC
-303 DLTLDFDQLRLP
+303 DLTLDFAQLRLP
-315 RFDVPDGAGAH
+315 RFPVPDGSDAH
-326 DYLTRTCTA
+326 EYLTRTCNE
-335 GLARRIPDAGE
+335 GLARRIPNAGDAEKG
-346 TERRRLAYELDV
+346 RLAYELEV

-366 YFLVVWDIMRFTRE
+366 YFLVAWDIMRFTRE

-393 SLALYCLGVT
+393 SLALYCLGIT
-403 DVNPLKYDIVFE
+403 DVNPLQYDIVFE

-421 RRELPDIDMD
+421 RRELPDVDMD
-431 FQDDRRAEVINYIVD
+431 FQDDRREEVINYIVA

-466 SIRDVGRALAM
+466 SIRDVGRALEM

-487 LVPTRLNM
+487 LVPSRLNM
-495 TLDKALE
+495 TLDKAME
-502 ESEELREV
+502 ESDELREV
-510 YGADETMRTL
+510 YGADEGIRTL
-520 VDTARELEGTTRHS
+520 VDTAKGLEGTTRHS

-554 QRPAK
+554 QRPTK
-559 ADDQSTPVTQ
+559 GDDQSTPVTQ
-569 YAMDPVAELGLL
+569 YAMDPVADLGLL
-581 KFDILG
+581 KLDILG

-595 NALDLIARTHGVRL
+595 NALELIAETHGVRL
-609 TPSEIPLDDKAAFDL
+609 KPAEIPLDDGAAFEL
-624 LSRGDTVGVF
+624 LSGGDTVGVF

-672 TFIDAK
+672 TFIGAK

-692 DILRETYGVIVYQDQ
+692 EILKETYGVVVYQDQ
-707 VFHIAQSFAGYTMG
+707 VFHIAQAFAGYTMG

-733 VPEIMAEERGKFM
+733 VPEIMAQERGKFL
-746 SGALAKGHTDS
+746 SGALDKGHTQT

-805 NAYSDNTDKVAV
+805 NAYSGNTEKVSV

-831 PSVNRSGVECA
+831 PSVNRSGVESA
-842 IETRQDGSR
+842 IERSEEGTTR
-851 AIRFGLSSIKNVGTG
+851 IRFGLSSIKNVGTG
-866 AAELLVDS
+866 AAELLVLS
-874 RGDGAFESAER
+874 RGDATFESAER

-922 SRILKLAQSE
+922 GRILKLAQSE
-932 ASLKESNQGSM
+932 SGLKESNQGSM

-954 LSHIEVPEIDTPA
+954 LSHIEVPEIETPA
-967 SEKRAWELELLGV
+967 AEKRTWELELLGV
-980 DLAANGSPQTALS
+980 DLNANGALRTVFPDS
-993 EAASDGIVSRA
+993 GSDAIVSRA
-1004 QIGPDKDGQK
+1004 QIGPDMDKRK
-1014 VVLVGQVASVTE
+1014 IVLVGQVMSVTE
-1026 RLTRNDRPYLIA
+1026 RLTRNDRPYTIA
-1038 ELQLQQGEIDVF
+1038 QLQLQQGEIDVF
-1050 VWENVLSESRG
+1050 VWENVLSAARG

-1068 VNITG
+1068 VTVTG
-1073 TVRVRGDR
+1073 EVRARGDR
-1081 INVSCES
+1081 TSISCES
-1088 ATRYEI
+1088 ASRYEI
-1094 RETPETEEEPELP
+1094 PGTAEAEEDQDSPTTPTPAP
-1107 VAPTPAPPPAASSAP
+1107 APAPAAFVPPAPTAPTPTPAVPAAPKAPTPAPAVPATP
-1122 APTPPPAP
+1122 KAPTPTPPT
-1130 AAAAPAA
+1130 AAAEVAA
-1137 PPPQAPAADAGL
+1137 
-1149 SGNGAAVAPA
+1149 SGNGGAGD
-1159 TPRQLAFRLRESD
+1159 TPRHLAVRLQESD
-1172 EPADDARLL
+1172 APSDDARLL
-1181 DDIVKLLLEYR
+1181 DDIVRLLLEYR

-1217 DICPDLEA
+1217 RICPDLEA
-1225 GLTSLI
+1225 ELTSLM
-1231 GASGRFDVRRGVD
+1231 GGSGRFRVKEGVD
-1244 AQAP
+1244 A

>member
-1 MIPLAVTA
+1 M
-9 DNGADAGRDARPG
+9 
-22 LGPARGS
+22 
-29 LETGGRLFTH
+29 FTH

-53 RIDPLVSRASEL
+53 GIDPLVARASEL

-88 VSAGIK
+88 TAAGIK

-101 YVARDDHRGR
+101 YVAREDHKGR
-111 DASEKNPYHL
+111 SPAEKSPYHL
-121 TVLARNIQGYR
+121 TVLARNIEGYR
-132 NLLKLVTAA
+132 NLLKLVTTA

-169 CPSGEVPGLLAQGR
+169 CPSGEIPGLLAQGR

-210 IDELPAINSG
+210 IDELPAINEG
-220 LMQLRADT
+220 LLRLHGDT
-228 GIPVVATNDAHYV
+228 GIPLVATNDAHYV

-264 KRLKMDEDSY
+264 KRLKMEEDSY
-274 HLRTAEE
+274 YLRTAEE
-281 MSALYPEVPEAI
+281 MSALYPELPEAI
-293 ENTRLIADLC
+293 ANTQVIAGRC
-303 DLTLDFDQLRLP
+303 DLTLDFAQLRLP
-315 RFDVPDGAGAH
+315 RFPVPDGSDAH
-326 DYLTRTCTA
+326 EYLTRTCDE
-335 GLARRIPDAGE
+335 GLARRIPNAGDAEKG
-346 TERRRLAYELDV
+346 RLAYELEV

-366 YFLVVWDIMRFTRE
+366 YFLVAWDIMRFTRE

-393 SLALYCLGVT
+393 SLALYCLGIT
-403 DVNPLKYDIVFE
+403 DVNPLQYDIVFE

-421 RRELPDIDMD
+421 RRELPDVDMD
-431 FQDDRRAEVINYIVD
+431 FQDDRREEVINYIVA

-466 SIRDVGRALAM
+466 SIRDTGRALEM

-487 LVPTRLNM
+487 LVPSRLNM
-495 TLDKALE
+495 TLDKAME
-502 ESEELREV
+502 ESDELREV
-510 YGADETMRTL
+510 YGADESIRAL
-520 VDTARELEGTTRHS
+520 VDTAKGLEGTTRHS

-554 QRPAK
+554 QRPTK
-559 ADDQSTPVTQ
+559 GDDQSTPVTQ
-569 YAMDPVAELGLL
+569 YAMDPVADLGLL
-581 KFDILG
+581 KLDILG

-595 NALDLIARTHGVRL
+595 NALELIAETHGVRL
-609 TPSEIPLDDKAAFDL
+609 KPAEIPLDDGAAFEL
-624 LSRGDTVGVF
+624 LSGGDTVGVF

-645 KDLKPSSLGDVAA
+645 KELKPSSLGDVAA

-672 TFIDAK
+672 TFIGAK

-692 DILRETYGVIVYQDQ
+692 EILKETYGVVVYQDQ
-707 VFHIAQSFAGYTMG
+707 VFHIAQAFAGYTMG

-733 VPEIMAEERGKFM
+733 VPEIMAQERGKFL
-746 SGALAKGHTDS
+746 SGALDKGHTQT

-805 NAYSDNTDKVAV
+805 NAYSGNTEKVSV

-831 PSVNRSGVECA
+831 PSVNRSGVESA
-842 IETRQDGSR
+842 IERSEEGTTR
-851 AIRFGLSSIKNVGTG
+851 IRFGLSSIKNVGTG
-866 AAELLVDS
+866 AAELLVLS
-874 RGDGAFESAER
+874 RGDATFESAER

-922 SRILKLAQSE
+922 GRILKLAQSE
-932 ASLKESNQGSM
+932 SGLKESNQGSM

-954 LSHIEVPEIDTPA
+954 LSHIEVPEIETPA
-967 SEKRAWELELLGV
+967 AEKRTWELELLGV
-980 DLAANGSPQTALS
+980 DLNANGALRTVFPDS
-993 EAASDGIVSRA
+993 GSDAIVSRA
-1004 QIGPDKDGQK
+1004 QIGPDMDKRK
-1014 VVLVGQVASVTE
+1014 IVLVGQVMSVTE
-1026 RLTRNDRPYLIA
+1026 RLTRNDRPYTIA
-1038 ELQLQQGEIDVF
+1038 QLQLQQGEIDVF
-1050 VWENVLSESRG
+1050 VWENVLSAARG

-1068 VNITG
+1068 VTVTG
-1073 TVRVRGDR
+1073 EVRARGDR
-1081 INVSCES
+1081 TSISCES
-1088 ATRYEI
+1088 ASRYEI
-1094 RETPETEEEPELP
+1094 PGTAEAEEDQDSPTTPTPAP
-1107 VAPTPAPPPAASSAP
+1107 APAPAAFVPPAPTAPTPTPAVPAAPKAPTPAPAVPATP
-1122 APTPPPAP
+1122 KAPTPTPPT
-1130 AAAAPAA
+1130 AAAEVAA
-1137 PPPQAPAADAGL
+1137 
-1149 SGNGAAVAPA
+1149 SGNGGAGD
-1159 TPRQLAFRLRESD
+1159 TPRHLAVRLQESD
-1172 EPADDARLL
+1172 APSDDARLL
-1181 DDIVKLLLEYR
+1181 DDIVRLLLEYR

-1217 DICPDLEA
+1217 RICPDLEA
-1225 GLTSLI
+1225 ELTSLM
-1231 GASGRFDVRRGVD
+1231 GGSGRFRVKEGVD
-1244 AQAP
+1244 A

>member
-1 MIPLAVTA
+1 M
-9 DNGADAGRDARPG
+9 
-22 LGPARGS
+22 
-29 LETGGRLFTH
+29 FTH

-53 RIDPLVSRASEL
+53 GIDPLVARASEL

-88 VSAGIK
+88 TAAGIK

-101 YVARDDHRGR
+101 YVAREDHKSRSP
-111 DASEKNPYHL
+111 SEKSPYHL
-121 TVLARNIQGYR
+121 TVLARNIEGYR
-132 NLLKLVTAA
+132 NLLKLVTTA

-169 CPSGEVPGLLAQGR
+169 CPSGEIPGLLAQGR

-210 IDELPAINSG
+210 IDELPAINEG
-220 LMQLRADT
+220 LLRLHGDT
-228 GIPVVATNDAHYV
+228 GIPLVATNDAHYV

-264 KRLKMDEDSY
+264 KRLKMEEDSY
-274 HLRTAEE
+274 YLRTAEE
-281 MSALYPEVPEAI
+281 MSALYPELPEAVA
-293 ENTRLIADLC
+293 NTRVIAGKC
-303 DLTLDFDQLRLP
+303 DLTLDFAQLRLP
-315 RFDVPDGAGAH
+315 RFPVPDGSDAH
-326 DYLTRTCTA
+326 EYLTRTCNE
-335 GLARRIPDAGE
+335 GLARRIPNAGE
-346 TERRRLAYELDV
+346 AEKGRLAYELEV

-393 SLALYCLGVT
+393 SLALYCLGIT
-403 DVNPLKYDIVFE
+403 DVNPLQYGIVFE

-421 RRELPDIDMD
+421 RRELPDVDMD
-431 FQDDRRAEVINYIVD
+431 FQDDRREEVINYIVA

-466 SIRDVGRALAM
+466 SIRDVGRALEM

-487 LVPTRLNM
+487 LVPSRLNM
-495 TLDKALE
+495 TLDRAME
-502 ESEELREV
+502 ESDELREV
-510 YGADETMRTL
+510 YGADESIRTL
-520 VDTARELEGTTRHS
+520 VDTAKGLEGTTRHS

-539 GIVISD
+539 GIVIS
-545 EPLSEHVPL
+545 EQPLSEHVPL
-554 QRPAK
+554 QRPTK
-559 ADDQSTPVTQ
+559 GDDQSTPVTQ
-569 YAMDPVAELGLL
+569 YAMDPVADLGLL

-595 NALDLIARTHGVRL
+595 NALELIAETHGVRL
-609 TPSEIPLDDKAAFDL
+609 KPAEIPLDDGAAFKL
-624 LSRGDTVGVF
+624 LSGGDTVGVF

-672 TFIDAK
+672 TFIGAK

-692 DILRETYGVIVYQDQ
+692 EILKETYGVVVYQDQ
-707 VFHIAQSFAGYTMG
+707 VFHIAQAFAGYTMG

-733 VPEIMAEERGKFM
+733 VPEIMAQERGKFI
-746 SGALAKGHTDS
+746 SGALGKGHTQT

-805 NAYSDNTDKVAV
+805 NAYSGNTEKVSV

-831 PSVNRSGVECA
+831 PSVNRSGVESA
-842 IETRQDGSR
+842 IERSDEGTTR
-851 AIRFGLSSIKNVGTG
+851 IRFGLSSIKNVGTG
-866 AAELLVDS
+866 ASELLVLS
-874 RGDGAFESAER
+874 RGDATFESAER

-896 TKTLESLVKAGA
+896 TKTLESLIKAGA

-922 SRILKLAQSE
+922 GRILKLAQSE

-943 FDLFGESVPVP
+943 FDLFGDSVPVP
-954 LSHIEVPEIDTPA
+954 LSHIEVPEIETPA
-967 SEKRAWELELLGV
+967 AEKRTWELELLGV
-980 DLAANGSPQTALS
+980 DLTANGSLRNVLPDS
-993 EAASDGIVSRA
+993 GSDAIVSKA
-1004 QIGPDKDGQK
+1004 QIGPDMDKRK
-1014 VVLVGQVASVTE
+1014 IVLVGQVMSVTE
-1026 RLTRNDRPYLIA
+1026 RLTRNDRPYTIA
-1038 ELQLQQGEIDVF
+1038 QLQLQQGEIDVF
-1050 VWENVLSESRG
+1050 VWENVLSATRG

-1068 VNITG
+1068 VTVTG
-1073 TVRVRGDR
+1073 EVRARGDR
-1081 INVSCES
+1081 TSISCES
-1088 ATRYEI
+1088 ASRYEI
-1094 RETPETEEEPELP
+1094 PGTAEAEEDQDL
-1107 VAPTPAPPPAASSAP
+1107 
-1122 APTPPPAP
+1122 PPAP
-1130 AAAAPAA
+1130 APAPATATAPAA
-1137 PPPQAPAADAGL
+1137 VVPPAPTAPVPAPAVPAAPTAPTPTPPTAAAEVAA
-1149 SGNGAAVAPA
+1149 SGNGGAGD
-1159 TPRQLAFRLRESD
+1159 TPRHLAVRLQESD
-1172 EPADDARLL
+1172 APSDDARLL
-1181 DDIVKLLLEYR
+1181 DDIVRLLLEYR

-1217 DICPDLEA
+1217 KICPDLEA
-1225 GLTSLI
+1225 ELTSLM
-1231 GASGRFDVRRGVD
+1231 GGSGRFRVKEGVD
-1244 AQAP
+1244 A

>member
-1 MIPLAVTA
+1 M
-9 DNGADAGRDARPG
+9 
-22 LGPARGS
+22 
-29 LETGGRLFTH
+29 FTH

-53 RIDPLVSRASEL
+53 GIDPLVARASEL

-88 VSAGIK
+88 TAAGIK

-101 YVARDDHRGR
+101 YVAREDHKSRSP
-111 DASEKNPYHL
+111 AEKSPYHL
-121 TVLARNIQGYR
+121 TVLARNIEGYR
-132 NLLKLVTAA
+132 NLLKLVTTA
-141 HLDGFYYKPRVDRG
+141 HLDGFYYKPRVDRR

-169 CPSGEVPGLLAQGR
+169 CPSGEIPGLLAQGR

-210 IDELPAINSG
+210 IDELPAINEG
-220 LMQLRADT
+220 LLRLHGDT
-228 GIPVVATNDAHYV
+228 GIPLVATNDAHYV

-264 KRLKMDEDSY
+264 KRLKMEEDSY
-274 HLRTAEE
+274 YLRTAEE
-281 MSALYPEVPEAI
+281 MSALYPELPEAVA
-293 ENTRLIADLC
+293 NTRVIADRC
-303 DLTLDFDQLRLP
+303 DLTLDFAQLRLP
-315 RFDVPDGAGAH
+315 RFPVPDGSDAH
-326 DYLTRTCTA
+326 EYLTRTCDE
-335 GLARRIPDAGE
+335 GLARRIPNAGE
-346 TERRRLAYELDV
+346 AEKGRLAYELEV

-366 YFLVVWDIMRFTRE
+366 YFLVAWDIMRFTRE

-393 SLALYCLGVT
+393 SLALYCLGIT
-403 DVNPLKYDIVFE
+403 DVNPLQYDIVFE

-421 RRELPDIDMD
+421 RRELPDVDMD
-431 FQDDRRAEVINYIVD
+431 FQDDRREEVINYIVA

-466 SIRDVGRALAM
+466 SIRDVGRALEM

-487 LVPTRLNM
+487 LVPSRLNM
-495 TLDKALE
+495 TLDKAME
-502 ESEELREV
+502 ESDELREV
-510 YGADETMRTL
+510 YGADEGIRTL
-520 VDTARELEGTTRHS
+520 VDTAKGLEGTTRHS

-554 QRPAK
+554 QRPTK
-559 ADDQSTPVTQ
+559 GDDQSTPVTQ
-569 YAMDPVAELGLL
+569 YAMDPVADLGLL
-581 KFDILG
+581 KLDILG

-595 NALDLIARTHGVRL
+595 NALELIAETHGVRL
-609 TPSEIPLDDKAAFDL
+609 KPAEIPLDDGAAFEL
-624 LSRGDTVGVF
+624 LSGGDTVGVF

-672 TFIDAK
+672 TFIGAK

-692 DILRETYGVIVYQDQ
+692 EILKETYGVVVYQDQ
-707 VFHIAQSFAGYTMG
+707 VFHIAQAFAGYTMG

-733 VPEIMAEERGKFM
+733 VPEIMAQERGKFI
-746 SGALAKGHTDS
+746 SGALDKGHTQT

-805 NAYSDNTDKVAV
+805 NAYSGNTEKVSV

-831 PSVNRSGVECA
+831 PSVNRSGVESA
-842 IETRQDGSR
+842 IERSEEGTTR
-851 AIRFGLSSIKNVGTG
+851 IRFGLSSIKNVGTG
-866 AAELLVDS
+866 ASELLVLS
-874 RGDGAFESAER
+874 RGDATFESAER

-922 SRILKLAQSE
+922 GRILKLAQSE
-932 ASLKESNQGSM
+932 SGLKESNQGSM

-954 LSHIEVPEIDTPA
+954 LSHIEVPEIETPA
-967 SEKRAWELELLGV
+967 AEKRTWELELLGV
-980 DLAANGSPQTALS
+980 DLNANGALRTVFPDS
-993 EAASDGIVSRA
+993 GSDAIVSRA
-1004 QIGPDKDGQK
+1004 QIGPDMDKRK
-1014 VVLVGQVASVTE
+1014 IVLVGQVMSVTE
-1026 RLTRNDRPYLIA
+1026 RLTRNDRPYTIA
-1038 ELQLQQGEIDVF
+1038 QLQLQQGEIDVF
-1050 VWENVLSESRG
+1050 VWENVLSAARG

-1068 VNITG
+1068 VTVTG
-1073 TVRVRGDR
+1073 EVRARGDR
-1081 INVSCES
+1081 TSISCES
-1088 ATRYEI
+1088 ASRYEI
-1094 RETPETEEEPELP
+1094 PGTAEAEEDQDLP
-1107 VAPTPAPPPAASSAP
+1107 PAPAPAPATATAPAAVVPPAPTAPVPAPAVPAAPTAPTPAPAVPATP
-1122 APTPPPAP
+1122 KAPTPTPPTT
-1130 AAAAPAA
+1130 AASGGA
-1137 PPPQAPAADAGL
+1137 
-1149 SGNGAAVAPA
+1149 SGNGGAVDAP
-1159 TPRQLAFRLRESD
+1159 RHLAVRLQESD
-1172 EPADDARLL
+1172 APSDDARLL
-1181 DDIVKLLLEYR
+1181 DDIVRLLLEYR

-1217 DICPDLEA
+1217 RICPDLEA
-1225 GLTSLI
+1225 ELTSLM
-1231 GASGRFDVRRGVD
+1231 GGSGRFRVREGVD
-1244 AQAP
+1244 A